1 MKLFSAASAV
11 LLLALILILGSCKE
25 ANNVANGN
33 SHLFLTADPP
43 AISFN
48 GTSTLTVSGTDENG
62 NILPDGTVV
71 SFKVNEAGRVNPS
84 SVRLV
89 GGTATSTYFATN
101 FSGDI
106 TVTATSGSVEAT
118 TIINV
123 SDNIKRNVFVSANP
137 ANFPTGGGTS
147 LLSAVVTDGSGK
159 PIQDIGVQFSTTE
172 GSLQSNGAFI
182 QTNSNGV
189 VNDVLNTT
197 MTATVTA
204 TTDDGFSGQI
214 TIPVGIGRIVCHMS
228 VSTSNPKVGQ
238 SVQFFDTSD
247 DPSMQIV
254 RYHWDFGNGASAD
267 GKNVIQSF
275 STAGTFNVVH
285 SVIDG
290 QGNTDFCD
298 PFPIQVSQ

>member
-1 MKLFSAASAV
+1 MKRFPAASA
-11 LLLALILILGSCKE
+11 LLLAVLILFLGSCKE
-25 ANNVANGN
+25 ASNVASGN

-62 NILPDGTVV
+62 MILPDGTVV

-84 SVRLV
+84 SVHLV
-89 GGTATSTYFATN
+89 GGTATSTYFGTT
-101 FSGDI
+101 FPGDI
-106 TVTATSGSVEAT
+106 TVTATSGSVEAS

-137 ANFPTGGGTS
+137 GTFPTGGGTS
-147 LLSAVVTDGSGK
+147 LLSAVITEGSGQ
-159 PIQDIGVQFSTTE
+159 PIQGIGVQFSTTA
-172 GSLQSNGAFI
+172 GTLQSAGAFI
-182 QTNSNGV
+182 NTNNNGV

-197 MTATVTA
+197 STATVTA
-204 TTDDGFSGQI
+204 TTDDGFSGSF
-214 TIPVGIGRIVCHMS
+214 TILVGVGRIVCHMS
-228 VSTSNPKVGQ
+228 VSNNNPKVGQ
-238 SVQFFDTSD
+238 SIQFFDTSD

-267 GKNVIQSF
+267 GKNVFQSF

-285 SVIDG
+285 SVVDA
-290 QGNTDFCD
+290 QGNTNFCD
-298 PFPIQVSQ
+298 PFPIQVSP